1 MPREGTGMSWMSGQ
15 LHSPASL
22 PPGRNPGTHFIGVLD
37 CPKGGVTK
45 LSHYRPGQVL
55 RAAGRWDSQ
64 NFETVG
70 TWRRSVLRTGRL
82 YPQEEPLYSYLV
94 VSTTGPK
101 CGRKEKVNEKS
112 RWPIGNRTR
121 DLPACSALPQP
132 ITPPRTAELVRSWE
146 KSLVHY
152 RIGTPDRPA
161 CSVVSPS
168 SVSSFPS
175 DNKQHDFTCVLLTR
189 WRGDHERLSMT

>member
-94 VSTTGPK
+94 VSRPQGQSAA
-101 CGRKEKVNEKS
+101 GRKKLMKNPDDPSAIEPEIFRLVAHCLNQLHHRVPQSWYGAEKNLLS
-112 RWPIGNRTR
+112 
-121 DLPACSALPQP
+121 
-132 ITPPRTAELVRSWE
+132 ITGLEPRTVR
-146 KSLVHY
+146 
-152 RIGTPDRPA
+152 P
-161 CSVVSPS
+161 VV
-168 SVSSFPS
+168 
-175 DNKQHDFTCVLLTR
+175 
-189 WRGDHERLSMT
+189 